1 MEGLLIEKKDSFV
14 AVVYSGEITLDVTPG
29 MKAEISAATEDVNYK
44 NLIMDL
50 SNVSFIDSSGIG
62 FLVSLNS
69 RVRNAGKTFYLFKP
83 SPQVTKTL
91 DLVQMIK
98 YFKIV
103 NSDEELAALS

>member
-1 MEGLLIEKKDSFV
+1 MEGLLIEKKDGLV
-14 AVVYSGEITLDVTPG
+14 AVVYGGEITLDVTSV
-29 MKAEISAATEDVNYK
+29 MKGEINAATESVDYK

-50 SNVSFIDSSGIG
+50 SSVSFIDSSGIG

-69 RVRNAGKTFYLFKP
+69 RIRNAGKTFYLFKP
-83 SPQVTKTL
+83 SPQVVKTL

-98 YFKIV
+98 YFKII

>member
-1 MEGLLIEKKDSFV
+1 MEGLLVEKKNGFV
-14 AVVYSGEITLDVTPG
+14 TVVYSGEITLDVTPG
-29 MKAEISAATEDVNYK
+29 IKAKIRTATESVDYK

-69 RVRNAGKTFYLFKP
+69 KTRNAGKTFYLLKP
-83 SPQVTKTL
+83 SPQVVKTL
-91 DLVQMIK
+91 DLVQMTK

>member
-1 MEGLLIEKKDSFV
+1 MEGLLIEKRDGLV
-14 AVVYSGEITLDVTPG
+14 AVVYSGEITLDVTTG
-29 MKAEISAATEDVNYK
+29 IKAEISAATGDVDYK

-83 SPQVTKTL
+83 SPQVVKTL

-98 YFKIV
+98 YFKIIS
-103 NSDEELAALS
+103 SDEELAALS